1 MLSQLLYRLVNITR
15 VDVVYENRSGVLTA
29 FFDAVEDSPLMT
41 FPALRQILK
50 TGAADGPFL
59 YRDDYNAF
67 FGAIAHEGGFLY
79 LGPMC
84 NSRLDP
90 LRRGQ
95 FYRSYQIE
103 SQDVRSLKYFS
114 YQQIRDILLLTV
126 SLVTGE
132 ECPEETVVL
141 SNPVKVSSEEE
152 LRREKQA
159 SIRSEEYARDEE
171 SYRHTYHE
179 EQKLLLAV
187 QEGREQ
193 DALRLCGVLDSGTG
207 SFSNLDLTHWRTLA
221 IVGITLTSRAAIAA
235 GMPPIAAYEVSGFYL
250 NKCNMAQQKG
260 ELFYYRNQAIRDL
273 CARVKQIKAR
283 PTASGYTEH
292 SRDYIQKHYREKIY
306 IEDIALPL
314 GISPGYL
321 SKRFKEE
328 TGMLI
333 QDYVNWVR
341 VESAANLLIY
351 SETSLPEIAAYVH
364 FPSQSYFGR
373 IFKKIKGMT
382 PNEFRKKYRINEFQ
396 GE

>member
-187 QEGREQ
+187 QEGERTGRPPSLRCAGQ
-193 DALRLCGVLDSGTG
+193 RDRLLLQSGPDPLAHPCHRGNHPDQQSGHRCRDAAHRRL
-207 SFSNLDLTHWRTLA
+207 
-221 IVGITLTSRAAIAA
+221 
-235 GMPPIAAYEVSGFYL
+235 
-250 NKCNMAQQKG
+250 
-260 ELFYYRNQAIRDL
+260 
-273 CARVKQIKAR
+273 
-283 PTASGYTEH
+283 
-292 SRDYIQKHYREKIY
+292 
-306 IEDIALPL
+306 
-314 GISPGYL
+314 
-321 SKRFKEE
+321 
-328 TGMLI
+328 
-333 QDYVNWVR
+333 
-341 VESAANLLIY
+341 
-351 SETSLPEIAAYVH
+351 
-364 FPSQSYFGR
+364 
-373 IFKKIKGMT
+373 
-382 PNEFRKKYRINEFQ
+382 
-396 GE
+396 